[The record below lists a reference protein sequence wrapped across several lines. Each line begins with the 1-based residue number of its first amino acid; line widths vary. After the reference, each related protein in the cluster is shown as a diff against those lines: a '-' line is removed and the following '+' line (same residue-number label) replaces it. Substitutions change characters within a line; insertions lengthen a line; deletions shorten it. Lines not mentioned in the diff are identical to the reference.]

1 MSTEKIRLKGI
12 ELRDFSLLREAA
24 VDLQPGLTVITG
36 ESGAGKTLLFD
47 AVAFALGERS
57 QRGLLAQGATSCEV
71 KLVIELSEEIAQE
84 LGSPWRAGD
93 NKLAR
98 RLNASGRSRLALNSE
113 NLPVAQALAAGE
125 RLFEITGQFESRVLF
140 NAAAH
145 LKILDAFGDSKLQP
159 LLTEYKAGYS
169 RWRSLAEQLAILRES
184 TGQREQE
191 IDFLRFQIAELDK
204 AAVLAGERDDVTAQ
218 LKVAQNAEEL
228 RLAASQAARLLDGD
242 DEHPGAYDLTA
253 QAEAQISELGR
264 LLAGARLGA
273 LDPDE
278 LGARATEILEG
289 LRELASQCR
298 SAAEAIHSEPA
309 EAQRLADRLDEILR
323 LEGKYSCSADEL
335 PGLLEEKQARLG
347 LLTDETQSPDALER
361 QLAAEEKKLTAL
373 AAKLTKLRGAA
384 GAQLQKTAAGY
395 LAQLGFTHVELQVS
409 IEAAKL
415 GADGAD
421 NVEFLVSLNPGEPAR
436 PLARVASG
444 GETSRLMLAIKAALA
459 ERLGFGVLLLDE
471 VEAGLG
477 GDTALKVAQVLKQL
491 AATRQVVAI
500 THLPMVAVQGQTHLV
515 ASKRIKDDRASIVL
529 TELSGEARRGELA
542 RMLGDTGGKE
552 EQALIDKLL
561 AEAGE

>member
-140 NAAAH
+140 NATAH

-335 PGLLEEKQARLG
+335 AGLLEEKQARLG

-384 GAQLQKTAAGY
+384 GAQLQKTAAGF

-515 ASKRIKDDRASIVL
+515 ASKRIKDGRASIVL
-529 TELSGEARRGELA
+529 TEFSGKARRSELA

-561 AEAGE
+561 ADAAE

>member
-1 MSTEKIRLKGI
+1 MSTEKIRLKRI

-57 QRGLLAQGATSCEV
+57 QRGLLAQGASSCEV
-71 KLVIELSEEIAQE
+71 KLSVELGEGIAQE
-84 LGSPWRAGD
+84 LGPPWHAGD

-98 RLNASGRSRLALNSE
+98 RLNASGRSRLTLNGES
-113 NLPVAQALAAGE
+113 LPVAQAQAAGE

-145 LKILDAFGDSKLQP
+145 LKILDAFSDTKLPP
-159 LLTEYKAGYS
+159 LLIEYKAGYS

-184 TGQREQE
+184 TGQRAQE
-191 IDFLRFQIAELDK
+191 IDFLRFQVAELDK
-204 AAVLAGERDDVTAQ
+204 AAVQTDERDDVAAQ

-242 DEHPGAYDLTA
+242 DEHPGAFDLAA

-273 LDPDE
+273 LDPDD
-278 LGARATEILEG
+278 LGARATELLEG

-298 SAAEAIHSEPA
+298 GAAESIHSDPA

-323 LEGKYSCSADEL
+323 LERKYSCGADEL

-361 QLAAEEKKLTAL
+361 QLKAEEKKLTAL
-373 AAKLTKLRGAA
+373 AAKLTKLRRGA
-384 GAQLQKTAAGY
+384 GVQLQKTAAGY

-409 IEAAKL
+409 IEAATL
-415 GADGAD
+415 GPDGAD
-421 NVEFLVSLNPGEPAR
+421 NVEFLVSLNPGEPTR

-500 THLPMVAVQGQTHLV
+500 THLPMVAVQGQTHLIATKSV
-515 ASKRIKDDRASIVL
+515 QDDRASVVL
-529 TELSGEARRGELA
+529 TELGGGARRGELA

-561 AEAGE
+561 AEAAE